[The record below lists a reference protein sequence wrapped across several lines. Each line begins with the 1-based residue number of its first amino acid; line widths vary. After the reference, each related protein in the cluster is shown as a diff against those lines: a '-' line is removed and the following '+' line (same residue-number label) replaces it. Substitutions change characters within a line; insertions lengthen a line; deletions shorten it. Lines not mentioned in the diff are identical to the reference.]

1 VIRNRR
7 SFDETAGFLVADVH
21 GRPVGR
27 VECPMYGSAPDE
39 PDALAVRSGLIV
51 RRHFLVPAAAIE
63 VIDDGTRVIGL
74 RLASEDLQRFL

>member
-1 VIRNRR
+1 MIRNRR
-7 SFDETAGFLVADVH
+7 SIDETAGFLVADVR

-27 VECPMYGSAPDE
+27 VECPMYGSAPGE

-51 RRHFLVPAAAIE
+51 RRHFVVPTAAIE
-63 VIDDGTRVIGL
+63 AIDDGSRVIGL